1 MKKALITGGTGGL
14 GKELCA
20 AYVQAEYEVIAVD
33 RSPFK
38 GEPVCQFLEVNIT
51 DMAEV
56 EEKFSTIETPDVI
69 INCAGITR
77 DKVSWKMSSEEWQA
91 VIDVNLTG
99 AFNVGRTLI
108 PGMKSRGSG
117 VIINISSIN
126 GSRGKFGQINYAAAK
141 AGIEALTRNWALEL
155 GTFSI
160 RSNAIAP
167 GMVMT
172 EMTRSLPRDVL
183 DKAATERRLPYPAEE
198 KDIANVAL
206 FLSSEASRC
215 ITGQTIRVDCG
226 QLICV

>member
-1 MKKALITGGTGGL
+1 MKKAVITGGTGGL
-14 GKELCA
+14 GRELCA
-20 AYVQAEYEVIAVD
+20 AYVEAGYEVVAVD

-38 GEPVCQFLEVNIT
+38 GKPVCEFMELNIA

-56 EEKFSTIETPDVI
+56 EEKFSALGDVDVV

-77 DKVSWKMSSEEWQA
+77 DKVSWKMSSEDWQA

-99 AFNVGRTLI
+99 AFNVGRVLI
-108 PGMKSRGSG
+108 PGMKSRKSG

-126 GSRGKFGQINYAAAK
+126 GSRGKFGQINYTAAK

-155 GTFSI
+155 GVFGI
-160 RSNAIAP
+160 RANAIAP

-172 EMTRSLPRDVL
+172 EMTRSLPQDVL

-198 KDIANVAL
+198 RDIANAAL